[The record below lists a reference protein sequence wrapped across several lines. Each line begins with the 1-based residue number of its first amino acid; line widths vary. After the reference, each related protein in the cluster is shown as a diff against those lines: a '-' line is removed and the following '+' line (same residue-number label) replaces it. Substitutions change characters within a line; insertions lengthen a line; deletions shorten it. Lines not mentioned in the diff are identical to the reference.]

1 MESMKAV
8 RIHDFGGTDVL
19 REENVPVPQPGND
32 ELLVKVCAASINPV
46 DYKIRK
52 GGYIGPEQLPV
63 TMGRD
68 ISGTIE
74 SRGANIRDFNRG
86 DAVYAMLG
94 RDRGGYAEYV
104 ILKPGEYAAK
114 PAKLDHVRAAA
125 VPLAALTAWQGI
137 FDHGGLSAGQRV
149 LIHGGAGG
157 VGHMAVQFAKAKGA
171 WVATTVSKSDLD
183 FARDIGADRAI
194 DHRNEDFSE
203 ELRDVDLVYDLIGGE
218 TQKKSVKVLK
228 DGGTLVTTVGL
239 TEDLGKDGHI
249 RAAHYMA
256 QPNGGQLADVAQLI
270 DAGKVRVVVDAVFL
284 LADAARAQEM
294 LEKEHIRGKVVL
306 EVSADGAGG
315 LRSAA
320 E

>member
-1 MESMKAV
+1 MESMKVV
-8 RIHDFGGTDVL
+8 RIHDFGGTEVL
-19 REENVPVPQPGND
+19 REDDLPVPQPGND
-32 ELLVKVCAASINPV
+32 ELLVKVHAASVNPV

-52 GGYIGPEQLPV
+52 GGYAKPDQLPIA
-63 TMGRD
+63 MGRD
-68 ISGTIE
+68 ISGTVE
-74 SRGANIRDFNRG
+74 SRGGNVRDFDKG

-94 RDRGGYAEYV
+94 RDRGGYAQYV
-104 ILKPGEYAAK
+104 IVKPGEFAAK
-114 PAKLDHVRAAA
+114 PSKLDHVRAAA

-137 FDHGGLSAGQRV
+137 FDHGGLTAGHRV

-157 VGHMAVQFAKAKGA
+157 VGHMAVQFAKAKGT
-171 WVATTVSKSDLD
+171 WVATTVSKSDLGFVHD
-183 FARDIGADRAI
+183 LGADQAI

-203 ELRDVDLVYDLIGGE
+203 KLRDMDLVYDLIGGE

-228 DGGTLVTTVGL
+228 DGGTLITTVDLAEG
-239 TEDLGKDGHI
+239 LGKEKHI
-249 RAAHYMA
+249 RSAHYVA
-256 QPNGGQLADVAQLI
+256 EPNAKQLADIARLI
-270 DAGKVRVVVDAVFL
+270 DEGKVRVVVDAVFL

-306 EVSADGAGG
+306 EVAADSADK

>member
-8 RIHDFGGTDVL
+8 RIHDFGGADVL
-19 REENVPVPQPGND
+19 REESLPVPQPGND

-74 SRGANIRDFNRG
+74 ILGADVRDFGKG

-104 ILKPGEYAAK
+104 IVKPGEFAAK

-125 VPLAALTAWQGI
+125 VPLAAMTAWQGL
-137 FDHGGLSAGQRV
+137 FDQGGLAAGQRV

-171 WVATTVSKSDLD
+171 WVATTVSKSDLG
-183 FARDIGADRAI
+183 FARDLGADRAI

-203 ELRDVDLVYDLIGGE
+203 ELHDLDLVFDLIGGE
-218 TQKKSVKVLK
+218 TQKRSIKVLK
-228 DGGTLVTTVGL
+228 DGGTLISTVDLADG
-239 TEDLGKDGHI
+239 LGKEKHI
-249 RAAHYMA
+249 RTAHYMA
-256 QPNGGQLADVAQLI
+256 VPNSGQLVEVARLI
-270 DAGKVRVVVDAVFL
+270 DEGKVRVVVDAVFL

-306 EVSADGAGG
+306 EVSADSAGK
-315 LRSAA
+315 LRTAA

>member
-8 RIHDFGGTDVL
+8 RIHDFGGADML
-19 REENVPVPQPGND
+19 REESLPVPQPGDD

-68 ISGTIE
+68 ISGVIE
-74 SRGANIRDFNRG
+74 SRGANIRDFARG

-137 FDHGGLSAGQRV
+137 FDHGGLAAGQRV

-157 VGHMAVQFAKAKGA
+157 VGHMAIQFAKAKGA
-171 WVATTVSKSDLD
+171 WVATTVSKSDLG
-183 FARDIGADRAI
+183 FARDLGADRVI

-203 ELRDVDLVYDLIGGE
+203 QLHDLDLVYDLIGGE
-218 TQKKSVKVLK
+218 VQKKSVKVLK
-228 DGGTLVTTVGL
+228 HSGALITTVGPA
-239 TEDLGKDGHI
+239 EGLGKEKHI
-249 RAAHYMA
+249 RATHYMA
-256 QPNGGQLADVAQLI
+256 QPNGNQLGEIAKLI
-270 DAGKVRVVVDAVFL
+270 DEGKVHVVVDAVFL

-294 LEKEHIRGKVVL
+294 LEKEHIRGKIVL

>member
-8 RIHDFGGTDVL
+8 RIHDFGGTEML
-19 REENVPVPQPGND
+19 REDSVPVPAPGND
-32 ELLVKVCAASINPV
+32 ELLVKIHAASINPV

-52 GGYIGPEQLPV
+52 GGYAKPEQLPIA
-63 TMGRD
+63 MGRD
-68 ISGTIE
+68 ISGIVV
-74 SRGANIRDFNRG
+74 SRGAAVRDFEKG
-86 DAVYAMLG
+86 DAVFAMLG

-104 ILKPGEYAAK
+104 VVKPGEFTGK
-114 PAKLDHVRAAA
+114 PARLDHVRAAA

-137 FDHGGLSAGQRV
+137 FDHGGLTAGQRV

-157 VGHMAVQFAKAKGA
+157 VGHMAVQLAKAKGA
-171 WVATTVSKSDLD
+171 WVATTASKSDLD
-183 FARDIGADRAI
+183 FARDLGADKVI

-203 ELRDVDLVYDLIGGE
+203 ELRGLDLVYDLVGGE
-218 TQKKSVKVLK
+218 TQQKSGKVLK

-239 TEDLGKDGHI
+239 AEGLGEDRHI

-256 QPNGGQLADVAQLI
+256 EPNSTQLAEIAKLI
-270 DAGKVRVVVDAVFL
+270 DEGKVRVVVDAVFL

-306 EVSADGAGG
+306 EVSADSAGK
-315 LRSAA
+315 LRTAA